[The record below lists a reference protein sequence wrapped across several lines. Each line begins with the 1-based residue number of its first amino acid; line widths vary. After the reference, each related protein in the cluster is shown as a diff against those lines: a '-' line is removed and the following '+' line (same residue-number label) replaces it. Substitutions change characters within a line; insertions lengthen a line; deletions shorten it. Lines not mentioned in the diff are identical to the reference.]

1 MRGFGSRRRSRTGIP
16 FASLRSERA
25 IVQVDVSRLESR
37 PYRFVMA
44 GGGTGGHI
52 FPALA
57 VAKILR
63 SHGHEVLFV
72 GTREGLESRL
82 VPEAGYRMEYLK
94 AGGLNRVGLKRQL
107 QTALQLPASS
117 GIATGILTSWR
128 PDAVF
133 STGGYVAGPV
143 VIAAMLRRLPLVVM
157 EPNAMPGFTNRKVA
171 PFVTRA
177 LVGFEETRRWFPP
190 GRTEVTGLPIRAE
203 FFQIT
208 RKRDG
213 VFTLLITG
221 GSRGARS
228 LNRAARE
235 SWPLFRAS
243 RTPIRILHQTG
254 INEYETLR
262 KEFGSSGVEGEVV
275 PFLGDM
281 AAAFASADLVLARSG
296 AGSVGEIAA
305 AGMPSILVPLPFAAD
320 DHQRKNAEALV
331 QASAAKMV
339 LDRELDG
346 KRLFDEVEA
355 LRSHPE
361 QLAEMSDRV
370 RDLAHRGAAE
380 RAASVLEEAAARKKI
395 RAE

>member
-1 MRGFGSRRRSRTGIP
+1 MNVAGF
-16 FASLRSERA
+16 RSERA
-25 IVQVDVSRLESR
+25 IVHVDVSRLEAR
-37 PYRFVMA
+37 PFRFVMA

-72 GTREGLESRL
+72 GTRDGLESRL

-94 AGGLNRVGLKRQL
+94 AGGLNRVGLKRRF
-107 QTALQLPASS
+107 QTALQLPISG

-157 EPNAMPGFTNRKVA
+157 EPNAIPGFTNRKLA
-171 PFVTRA
+171 RFVTRA

-203 FFQIT
+203 FFQIR

-213 VFTLLITG
+213 IFTLLITG

-235 SWPLFRAS
+235 SWALFREH

-254 INEYETLR
+254 ISEYETLR
-262 KEFGSSGVEGEVV
+262 KEFESSGVEGEVV
-275 PFLGDM
+275 PFLSDM
-281 AAAFASADLVLARSG
+281 AAAFERADLVLARSG

-305 AGMPSILVPLPFAAD
+305 AGMPSILVPFPFAAD
-320 DHQRKNAEALV
+320 DHQRRNAEVLAR
-331 QASAAKMV
+331 ASAAKMV
-339 LDRELDG
+339 LDRELNG
-346 KRLFDEVEA
+346 RRLFDEVEA
-355 LRSHPE
+355 IRSNPE
-361 QLAEMSDRV
+361 QLAEMSDRA
-370 RDLAHRGAAE
+370 RGLAHRGAAE
-380 RAASVLEEAAARKKI
+380 RAAAVLEEAAARKKI
-395 RAE
+395 QAG